1 VAKLREKMVP
11 VIDKHAAATA
21 DALNAL
27 KAELA
32 KLRK

>member
-1 VAKLREKMVP
+1 MVP